1 MEEIPDGFTL
11 RFPDGRE
18 EAKTFA
24 EWRALLSEEAITYH
38 CTCELEGLPPCW
50 RLIDDPVGTLLDK
63 ARWPVR
69 VCFEVART
77 LTDRW
82 LSRDFLRTETLPL
95 DVWRAGTLHPLDA
108 LRYMYPLPIGA
119 QALLRDAWA
128 REYAGLSGHDAQRQA
143 RFLPFDDEVY
153 AALILTADFPRA
165 KVTFFGTAHPGQGD
179 VYLLADALFVVR
191 GPRPDDPQA
200 RQFIAA
206 CRAWWRTFQ
215 GKTLH
220 DLSRAGR
227 PPGSAH
233 VGSVAEFADRIFPI
247 IRNLVTAG
255 ERPTQAAVC
264 ERITATWPEYR
275 DGRTTCAER
284 QLRRWFA
291 PYWADWE
298 TVVQAA
304 MSSET
309 D

>member
-1 MEEIPDGFTL
+1 VGAAGL
-11 RFPDGRE
+11 RVYQFDWVDELGPFGGPMT
-18 EAKTFA
+18 APSGGVF
-24 EWRALLSEEAITYH
+24 RAAWQFGPCRTDVDAS
-38 CTCELEGLPPCW
+38 GPLP
-50 RLIDDPVGTLLDK
+50 
-63 ARWPVR
+63 A
-69 VCFEVART
+69 VAR
-77 LTDRW
+77 
-82 LSRDFLRTETLPL
+82 
-95 DVWRAGTLHPLDA
+95 
-108 LRYMYPLPIGA
+108 
-119 QALLRDAWA
+119 
-128 REYAGLSGHDAQRQA
+128 
-143 RFLPFDDEVY
+143 DEVER
-153 AALILTADFPRA
+153 LTRW
-165 KVTFFGTAHPGQGD
+165 
-179 VYLLADALFVVR
+179 YL
-191 GPRPDDPQA
+191 
-200 RQFIAA
+200 
-206 CRAWWRTFQ
+206 RTFQ
-215 GKTLH
+215 GQTLH

-233 VGSVAEFADRIFPI
+233 VSSVAEFADRIFPI